1 MIRLQRLTRHGAP
14 GVLLS
19 LVLWCLAPGFASAA
33 ANPAALSTGLAAI
46 PTDTD
51 LPTGPGESVLPRTSA
66 LRPALGYP
74 TLRLDQREPR
84 EVQQPEPA
92 AVPLAVGADSGDS
105 DFQRLVRQT
114 LGWALPAF
122 GHQLFSANAQG
133 FTPIEQANVPADFVL
148 GPGDEV
154 YIRAWGTIDVDY
166 RATIDRGGAITLPKV
181 GEIPLAGVRFGDLRE
196 HLRAA
201 IARSY
206 HGFELSVS
214 MGQLRSIRV
223 YVTGF
228 AKSPGSY
235 TVSSLS
241 TMVNVLFQAGGP
253 DKAGDL
259 RRIEL
264 RRSGTLVATVDFYD
278 FLMLGVHDND
288 LRLLPEDVIHIPALS
303 GEVAIAGSVNRPGI
317 YQLRDA
323 DQLGDLLAFAGGLS
337 VTASTH
343 RVILERIG
351 TANDRVVQELPLDES
366 AARMT
371 LRNGDL
377 VLIQPLSPQ
386 FLNAV
391 TLRGHVAQPLRH
403 EWHPGMRVSDLLPSS
418 EALVSPHYWVKRNER
433 SQVVR
438 LLAGDPDTRMD
449 MDLPD
454 INWEYA
460 LIERIDPATMS
471 TTLLPFHLGKAVRD
485 RDPSQDL
492 ELQSGD
498 QITVFSLDDFRT
510 RSAQQPRFVRVEGEV
525 LRAGIYPA
533 GPEDTITDL
542 IARAGGVTPDA
553 YLYGLEL
560 KRESVRR
567 QQKLRIDEAIDQL
580 EQDYQRHLIDRS
592 RNVLTGDMSLAI
604 TPEAAAIQGLI
615 GRLRAAEPSGRII
628 LELNGTIRSAR
639 ELPALRLTDG
649 DTIYVPPTPQTIEV
663 VGAVFRQGSFNYSDK
678 SLDGYTRKAG
688 LLPTADGS
696 GTYLIRPDGSFLLAS
711 GRVRLQPGDTI
722 VVPEKVDRETAVRRM
737 KDWTQVVYQLGLG
750 AAGLNLLGIF
760 R

>member
-1 MIRLQRLTRHGAP
+1 MYRFRRQYRSFAGLT
-14 GVLLS
+14 LS
-19 LVLWCLAPGFASAA
+19 LVLVCVVCSRASAQP
-33 ANPAALSTGLAAI
+33 NPTDVFSALAAA
-46 PTDTD
+46 PVDTD
-51 LPTGPGESVLPRTSA
+51 LPAGLAESGTARTGA
-66 LRPALGYP
+66 LRPVLDYP

-84 EVQQPEPA
+84 QAQQPEAIPM
-92 AVPLAVGADSGDS
+92 PLEAGADTGES

-114 LGWALPAF
+114 LGRGLPSF
-122 GHQLFSANAQG
+122 GHELFSANPRG
-133 FTPIEQANVPADFVL
+133 FAPIEQANVPADFIL

-154 YIRAWGTIDVDY
+154 YIRAWGSVDIDY

-181 GEIPLAGVRFGDLRE
+181 GEIALAGVRFGDLRE
-196 HLRAA
+196 HLRAV
-201 IARSY
+201 IERSF

-214 MGQLRSIRV
+214 LGQLRSIRV

-235 TVSSLS
+235 TVNSLS
-241 TMVNVLFQAGGP
+241 TLVNVLFHAGGP
-253 DKAGDL
+253 DRAGDL

-264 RRSGTLVATVDFYD
+264 KRSGELIATVDFYA
-278 FLMLGVHDND
+278 FLMHGVHDND

-317 YQLRDA
+317 YQLLDNDRLA
-323 DQLGDLLAFAGGLS
+323 DLIAYAGELS

-351 TANDRVVQELPLDES
+351 ADNDRVLEDLPLTEA
-366 AARMT
+366 AARMP

-377 VLIQPLSPQ
+377 VLIQPVSPQ

-403 EWHPGMRVSDLLPSS
+403 EWHPDMRVSDLLPSS
-418 EALVSPHYWVKRNER
+418 EALISPRYWVARNEK
-433 SQVVR
+433 SQMVR
-438 LLAGDPDTRMD
+438 LLTEAPNTD
-449 MDLPD
+449 MDIDFPD

-471 TTLLPFHLGKAVRD
+471 TTLLPFNLGKAIRD
-485 RDPSQDL
+485 HDPSHDL
-492 ELQSGD
+492 QLQPGD
-498 QITVFSLDDFRT
+498 QLTVFSLDDFRT
-510 RSAQQPRFVRVEGEV
+510 RSAQQPRFVRIEGEV

-533 GPEDTITDL
+533 SPQDTIADL

-567 QQKLRIDEAIDQL
+567 QQKLRIDEALDQL
-580 EQDYQRHLIDRS
+580 EQDYQRHLINRS
-592 RNVLTGDMSLAI
+592 RNVLTGDLSLAI
-604 TPEAAAIQGLI
+604 TPEAAAIDGLI

-628 LELNGTIRSAR
+628 LDLDGAISSPRD
-639 ELPALRLTDG
+639 LPALKLADG

-663 VGAVFRQGSFNYSDK
+663 VGAVFRQGSFVYGDQ
-678 SLDGYTRKAG
+678 SLNAYLPKAG
-688 LLPTADGS
+688 LLPTADERRMHV
-696 GTYLIRPDGSFLLAS
+696 IRPDGSFSLATN
-711 GRVRLQPGDTI
+711 RLRLEPGDTI
-722 VVPEKVDRETAVRRM
+722 IVPEQVDRQSAVRRI
-737 KDWTQVVYQLGLG
+737 KDWTQVLYQLGLG
-750 AAGLNLLGIF
+750 AAGLNLLDVF
-760 R
+760 